1 MPQVKGGGTE
11 ISMNQKSIRG
21 RLFFIMTGILILF
34 SASPVFAAAKC
45 LGSNYVIDL
54 RAGEAVFDLSEPS
67 RALFNTFSAM
77 NNNGVIGYDLE
88 NWGWNIYD
96 LDQDGT
102 KDISYIEF
110 TNTVD
115 GTELFS
121 YSVLSESNIHESIT
135 LSANSGTIDA
145 VQTDGYDYYEKLTF
159 LFPEKVPVSLTG
171 VSVTGIVDKEFTGA
185 PITQVI
191 TVKLTDTV
199 LREGIHFTVAYKDN
213 TAPGTASVVI
223 SGKGNCSGTVT
234 KSFQIKKTASDAV
247 SNAILALKSADMITL
262 ADKAAVAAARQ
273 AFNGLSAA
281 QRSLIPADRL
291 KKLTDAEGRIT
302 ALEKAAAEAAQKA
315 AAEAAKK
322 AAAEAAKKAAAKKK
336 VVKGKVYTVSKMK
349 YKVTNSNTKG
359 KGTVTLTG
367 TTVKKSKLQT
377 LTIPATVKI
386 NGVTLKITAIGN
398 NAFRN
403 YTKLRTV
410 SIGKNIRTIGKNAF
424 FKCSK
429 LKTIVIKTSKLTAK
443 TVGANAFK
451 GIYKKAV
458 IKAPKAKR
466 KAYTSLLRKR
476 GIG

>member
-11 ISMNQKSIRG
+11 INMNQKSIRG

-34 SASPVFAAAKC
+34 SVSPVFAAAKC

-54 RAGEAVFDLSEPS
+54 RAGEAVFDWSEPS

-135 LSANSGTIDA
+135 LAANSGTIDA

-159 LFPEKVPVSLTG
+159 LFPEKVPVPLTG

-302 ALEKAAAEAAQKA
+302 ALEKEAAEAAQ
-315 AAEAAKK
+315 K

-386 NGVTLKITAIGN
+386 NGVTMKITAIGN

-443 TVGANAFK
+443 TIGANAFK

-476 GIG
+476 GIGK

>member
-11 ISMNQKSIRG
+11 INMNQKSIRG

-34 SASPVFAAAKC
+34 SVSPVFAAAKC

-135 LSANSGTIDA
+135 LAANSGTIDA

-159 LFPEKVPVSLTG
+159 LFPEKVPVPLTG

-302 ALEKAAAEAAQKA
+302 ALEKEAAEAAQ
-315 AAEAAKK
+315 K

-386 NGVTLKITAIGN
+386 NGVTMKITAIGN

-443 TVGANAFK
+443 TIGANAFK

-476 GIG
+476 GIGK

>member
-11 ISMNQKSIRG
+11 INMNQKSIRG

-34 SASPVFAAAKC
+34 SVSPVFAAAKC

-102 KDISYIEF
+102 KDIAYIEF
-110 TNTVD
+110 TNAVD

-121 YSVLSESNIHESIT
+121 YSVLSESNIHETIT
-135 LSANSGTIDA
+135 LAANSGTIDA

-322 AAAEAAKKAAAKKK
+322 AAAKKK

-443 TVGANAFK
+443 TIGANAFK

-466 KAYTSLLRKR
+466 KVYTSLLRKR
-476 GIG
+476 GIGK